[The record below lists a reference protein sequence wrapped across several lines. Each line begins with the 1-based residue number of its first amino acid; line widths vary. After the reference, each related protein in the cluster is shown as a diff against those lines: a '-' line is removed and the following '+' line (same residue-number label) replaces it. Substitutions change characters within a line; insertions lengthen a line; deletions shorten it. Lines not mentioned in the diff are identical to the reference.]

1 MKSRYWP
8 GLLVALGLFA
18 PGPPGVHAAPTRRV
32 LLVSIDGLR
41 PDLMLRADT
50 PTLHELMRQGSYSM
64 WARTTALA
72 VTLPSHTSMLT
83 GVRPGKHGID
93 WNHDLPFATPV
104 YPKVPTLFEVAKRSG
119 LTTAMAAGKLKFQA
133 LARPGSLDWSFVPA
147 RTVVTDEAVTDTAV
161 GMIDRHQPQVLFV
174 HLPGVDTAG
183 HAHGWSSPA
192 QMAAIEA
199 ADRCV
204 RRLLAALKA
213 HGGME
218 GTLVLVTSDHGGAG
232 LEHGPDDPRSRTIP
246 WILSGPGVRRGQ
258 DLTQYADLE
267 INTEDTFA
275 TICWRMGIPVPGTI
289 DGHPVTAAVDS
300 VVAISRR

>member
-41 PDLMLRADT
+41 PDLMLRAET

-204 RRLLAALKA
+204 RRLLAA
-213 HGGME
+213 
-218 GTLVLVTSDHGGAG
+218 
-232 LEHGPDDPRSRTIP
+232 
-246 WILSGPGVRRGQ
+246 
-258 DLTQYADLE
+258 
-267 INTEDTFA
+267 
-275 TICWRMGIPVPGTI
+275 
-289 DGHPVTAAVDS
+289 
-300 VVAISRR
+300 